1 MSVVYS
7 VMVGLPR
14 WLSGRESAWHAG
26 DVGLIPGSG
35 RCPGE
40 GNGSPLQYS
49 WLGNPMDKGAWQA
62 TVHGVARVEHDW
74 LSSRAR
80 MHTHTHTHAR
90 SHTYSVMA
98 AVADEYTQLT
108 SMRQVYVKHFWFPT
122 PAPHSRLDRTPDS
135 QCCSSGILL
144 RSTFHSSLN
153 WLCNYQGFST
163 SSCLLKVKTASGSFS
178 DINPAS
184 GTQDPA
190 HSRCSINIF
199 KMSSWKL
206 SPSLKKS
213 SGAVFKIL
221 FLFLQ
226 PYRRKETSL
235 RVCITF
241 LTL

>member
-1 MSVVYS
+1 MPWRRKWLPTPVFLVGKSHGQRSLAGYS
-7 VMVGLPR
+7 PWCR
-14 WLSGRESAWHAG
+14 KSWTR
-26 DVGLIPGSG
+26 LIELT
-35 RCPGE
+35 C
-40 GNGSPLQYS
+40 
-49 WLGNPMDKGAWQA
+49 A
-62 TVHGVARVEHDW
+62 
-74 LSSRAR
+74 
-80 MHTHTHTHAR
+80 HTHTHAC